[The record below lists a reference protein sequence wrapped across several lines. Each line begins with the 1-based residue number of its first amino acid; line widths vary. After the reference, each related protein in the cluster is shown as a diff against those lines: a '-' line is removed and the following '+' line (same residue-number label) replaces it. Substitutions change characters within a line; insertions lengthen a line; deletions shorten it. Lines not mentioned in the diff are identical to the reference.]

1 MQRDTLRV
9 RDDEDVSDAV
19 YIPSRENEIVPEV
32 VGRDEEQAMRE
43 EEEEE
48 ELPEEEMI
56 RARKSAILLEIL
68 ESGGSVERVIEQ
80 YSDEIDHTMLELVEK
95 RIQAARQLEQEEEV
109 VQGLI
114 ALYRYLKA
122 EHDRNVASPA
132 LRLLDTLLQIMLE
145 EEVGESETYS
155 DVSKATRQKVM
166 ARMQMAFDASL
177 PLESDPLSLAHHL
190 AQGKTRMID
199 DLLNETVKPLEFIQ
213 EVEVLLGRAM
223 DQHAQLEK
231 QVEGMESSEAIREA
245 LRARSAAIDNVQEIL
260 IMARDISQRFR
271 IQ

>member
-1 MQRDTLRV
+1 MRV

-19 YIPSRENEIVPEV
+19 YIPSRENEIVPEI
-32 VGRDEEQAMRE
+32 VGRDEEEAIG
-43 EEEEE
+43 EEE